1 MRMPRKTAK
10 SGKSRSVRAAAKA
23 PAKKRAAKK
32 ARASVAAPRRKAKK
46 VVKRAAVKRPAAKRR
61 AAAPRKS
68 AARTTRKTSVRKSS
82 VKNVR
87 GARLARASIKVASR
101 KAAPA
106 KRRAAG
112 RRKPGRPAARK
123 AARKASR
130 GGRPTSRRRRNVQAL
145 TRPSPRKRS
154 KAERRAPAAVLPR
167 FENLRIA
174 VIGLGYVGLPLAA
187 CLGQHFHVKGFDIS
201 KARVSELSRG
211 VDRTREVTRD
221 ELAGATMLSF
231 SADVSDLEDCNF
243 YIVTVPTPI
252 DDAKR
257 PDVTALQRASE
268 TVGKV
273 IGRGNVVVYESTVY
287 PGATEEICVPIIEK
301 VSGLAYNRD
310 FYAGYSPERI
320 NPGDKSH
327 RLPDIR
333 KITSGST
340 PEAADLI
347 DKVYSQ
353 IITATTHR
361 ASSIRVAEAAKVI
374 ENIQRDVNIALI
386 NELAQLF
393 KRMGLE
399 TREVLAAAGT
409 KWNFHQYTP
418 GLVGGH
424 CIGVDPYYLTHKAQS
439 IGFHPEMILAG
450 RRINDGM
457 AAFVAHD
464 IVKTMVKRKIT
475 IDRARVLVM
484 GFTFKENC
492 PDTRNTKVA
501 DLVVELAGFVS
512 NVTVFDPE
520 ADVAEAMHEY
530 GIDVANTLPKGRFD
544 AVVLAVKHTAIVKM
558 GQAKLRRF
566 LKPRGVLYD
575 LKGVLPVGACEGGL

>member
-1 MRMPRKTAK
+1 VRSTAARRAPSKGRIASARKATVK
-10 SGKSRSVRAAAKA
+10 SARGGRLSKVSAKA
-23 PAKKRAAKK
+23 
-32 ARASVAAPRRKAKK
+32 
-46 VVKRAAVKRPAAKRR
+46 
-61 AAAPRKS
+61 
-68 AARTTRKTSVRKSS
+68 
-82 VKNVR
+82 
-87 GARLARASIKVASR
+87 ASR

-106 KRRAAG
+106 KRRASG
-112 RRKPGRPAARK
+112 RRAPGRPAARK
-123 AARKASR
+123 
-130 GGRPTSRRRRNVQAL
+130 GGRKSARGRSSSRRRRVARAL
-145 TRPSPRKRS
+145 VRSSPRKSSPTRPRTRV
-154 KAERRAPAAVLPR
+154 AALPAFDKLQ
-167 FENLRIA
+167 IA

-187 CLGQHFHVKGFDIS
+187 YLGRHFKVKGFDIS
-201 KARVSELSRG
+201 AARVGELSQGR
-211 VDRTREVTRD
+211 DRTKEVTNE
-221 ELAGATMLSF
+221 ELAAAKGLSF
-231 SADVSDLEDCNF
+231 TAHAGDLKSCNF
-243 YIVTVPTPI
+243 FIVTVPTPI
-252 DDAKR
+252 DEAKR
-257 PDVTALQRASE
+257 PDVTALQKASE
-268 TVGKV
+268 TVGKAV
-273 IGRGNVVVYESTVY
+273 SRGNVVVYESTVY
-287 PGATEEICVPIIEK
+287 PGATEEICVPIIER
-301 VSGLAYNRD
+301 VSGLKYNRD
-310 FYAGYSPERI
+310 FFAGYSPERI

-333 KITSGST
+333 KITAGST
-340 PEAADLI
+340 RQAAALI
-347 DKVYSQ
+347 DKVYST
-353 IITATTHR
+353 IITATTHK

-464 IVKTMVKRKIT
+464 VVKTMVRRKIPV
-475 IDRARVLVM
+475 DRASVLVM

-501 DLVVELAGFVS
+501 DLVSELTGFVGD
-512 NVTVFDPE
+512 VTVYDPE
-520 ADVAEAMHEY
+520 ADVQEARHEY
-530 GIDVANTLPKGRFD
+530 GIEVSNRLPKGRFD
-544 AVVLAVKHTAIVKM
+544 AVVLAVKHNAIM
-558 GQAKLRRF
+558 ALGQDKLRRY

-575 LKGVLPVGACEGGL
+575 LKGVLPVGKSDGSL